1 VAEPVDARD
10 LKSLGLC
17 PCGFDPR
24 RPHQLSRSVLTHCRA
39 PSASAHQPCA
49 PNPHSAWRG
58 DRCSRR
64 FPRPVGSGHASGR
77 RGGPRANGPAAAS
90 HRTAEIGRQRQHRQF
105 DGRRRRQSVRRRGQR
120 RQRHRRRSGRRR
132 IRRQRRFQQ
141 RFRRRLGWRLGR
153 RRLAV
158 TLPLSPRSALP
169 GAGLSTLEGALAG
182 RETAGTSPP
191 GPAGG
196 PMAPGDAEHSPL
208 FHVESPHRG
217 ATHEQ
222 YHLHHRACG
231 RRDRDLV
238 VLRASLSGS
247 RLAAA
252 GGRPLA
258 FPGSRAG
265 PKQPVHLSPVG
276 CGLSATV
283 IHGRL
288 CQYRWHKSAFSCVG
302 GPV

>member
-1 VAEPVDARD
+1 MPPGGVVAQGQTVQPPPPAVPP
-10 LKSLGLC
+10 KSG
-17 PCGFDPR
+17 D
-24 RPHQLSRSVLTHCRA
+24 
-39 PSASAHQPCA
+39 SANTGNSTAGGGGNQSGA
-49 PNPHSAWRG
+49 
-58 DRCSRR
+58 
-64 FPRPVGSGHASGR
+64 GSGGSTGSGGAT
-77 RGGPRANGPAAAS
+77 GGG
-90 HRTAEIGRQRQHRQF
+90 
-105 DGRRRRQSVRRRGQR
+105 
-120 RQRHRRRSGRRR
+120 SG
-132 IRRQRRFQQ
+132 
-141 RFRRRLGWRLGR
+141 G
-153 RRLAV
+153 
-158 TLPLSPRSALP
+158 
-169 GAGLSTLEGALAG
+169 
-182 RETAGTSPP
+182 ETAGTSPSRS
-191 GPAGG
+191 AAG
-196 PMAPGDAEHSPL
+196 PMAAGDAEHSPL

-302 GPV
+302 GPYDPRCVRPANRQADDHQRPETVRVSVSRSDREPLRLPWVVSTLHRT